1 MTAPISACRCTAH
14 LEPHLELS
22 LQTAL
27 ERHCPPP
34 APLLPASGEEPNAPD
49 ARPEAAPRFLSPS
62 HPAGNLRHVLPALRL
77 GSALRLYLW
86 LYLRNGLGMGT
97 LLTTSPALP
106 PPGARSEPPSHLCP
120 GLLQGPHSFQH
131 GRTHAL
137 PTACS
142 PHTGHDPLKA
152 NSCSEPSLAPH
163 LTSATAPAAAT
174 ELRHAKLLATSGPCA
189 RPCTCPSLRLEC
201 CSPRMC
207 ACAHTHFI

>member
-1 MTAPISACRCTAH
+1 MCRKDELTAPISACRCTAH
-14 LEPHLELS
+14 LEPHLQPVPS
-22 LQTAL
+22 K
-27 ERHCPPP
+27 RHCPPP

-49 ARPEAAPRFLSPS
+49 APLEAAPRFLSP
-62 HPAGNLRHVLPALRL
+62 PPTPQGTF
-77 GSALRLYLW
+77 GTFCRLYLR

-106 PPGARSEPPSHLCP
+106 PPGARSEPPSHPCP

-163 LTSATAPAAAT
+163 LTRAAAPAT
-174 ELRHAKLLATSGPCA
+174 PPLRRGPHGKLLATSGPCA
-189 RPCTCPSLRLEC
+189 RPRTCPSLRVEC
-201 CSPRMC
+201 CSPQMC

>member
-1 MTAPISACRCTAH
+1 MHRAPPAG
-14 LEPHLELS
+14 PV
-22 LQTAL
+22 QTAGAPL
-27 ERHCPPP
+27 PSPGPTASRLGGGAKCTRCPARGSAPFPLPLPPRREPSAEPALPP
-34 APLLPASGEEPNAPD
+34 ALPSKQTC
-49 ARPEAAPRFLSPS
+49 
-62 HPAGNLRHVLPALRL
+62 
-77 GSALRLYLW
+77 
-86 LYLRNGLGMGT
+86 MGT

-106 PPGARSEPPSHLCP
+106 PPGARSEPPSHPCP

-163 LTSATAPAAAT
+163 LTRAAAPAT
-174 ELRHAKLLATSGPCA
+174 PSLRRGPHGKLLATSGPCA
-189 RPCTCPSLRLEC
+189 RPRTCPSLRVEC
-201 CSPRMC
+201 CSPQMC

>member
-1 MTAPISACRCTAH
+1 MHQMPRQRQRPVS
-14 LEPHLELS
+14 S
-22 LQTAL
+22 
-27 ERHCPPP
+27 PPP
-34 APLLPASGEEPNAPD
+34 TPQGT
-49 ARPEAAPRFLSPS
+49 FCTFC
-62 HPAGNLRHVLPALRL
+62 
-77 GSALRLYLW
+77 RLYLR

-106 PPGARSEPPSHLCP
+106 PPGARSEPPSHPCP

-131 GRTHAL
+131 SRTHAL

-163 LTSATAPAAAT
+163 LTRAAAPAT
-174 ELRHAKLLATSGPCA
+174 PPLRRGPHGKLLATSGPCA
-189 RPCTCPSLRLEC
+189 RPRTCPSLRVEC
-201 CSPRMC
+201 RSPQMC